1 MTLIESEATE
11 AHLAPNDALSIY
23 SQLLRGELA
32 GDEALRAS
40 QQMLR
45 MVTDTIPQAIWW
57 KDRNCVFLGVNRYLA
72 DLAGLEPE
80 AMIGKSDF
88 DMPWAKGGN
97 YDADWYQEWDRE
109 VMESGQAHYGIR
121 EELLM
126 PDGSTVWIETSKV
139 PLRSLD
145 GDVIGVLGT
154 FQDVTERREAE
165 VERERLLELLDERVQ
180 ARTVALRRANENLRR
195 EVEERIRLQAKE
207 RKQRAYAEA
216 LRDTAAA
223 LARSLDLDEVLD
235 LILTG
240 VGRLISHHLSAVV
253 LIDEDGSH
261 RLAHIRETTEDRAG
275 PRSEVGNDVGSM
287 WLIAEVSGS
296 SHSVMHND
304 LRAQGL
310 GRHSRSAIGTAI
322 TVSDMRIGYLIVE
335 STSPGFFHEGHIER
349 LAAVADLAAGAI
361 SNAQLFRAEAELAA
375 LEERQRL
382 ARELHDAVSQTLWTA
397 NLVSDSISHT
407 DDPVATRE
415 QLDRLRTLTRGALAE
430 MRSLLLE
437 LRPAALAETRLHELL
452 EQLVHALVS
461 RKSIMASVTADD
473 SESLEPSPR
482 VKHALYRIAQ
492 ESLNNVRR
500 HSRAETVEIQLFGRE
515 DDLVLVVEDDGVG
528 FVCDESR
535 ADRLGLTIMRE
546 RADSI
551 GARLTVDSRPGEG
564 TRIELVIPSGGHA

>member
-1 MTLIESEATE
+1 MARG
-11 AHLAPNDALSIY
+11 DALSIY
-23 SQLLRGELA
+23 SRLLRGELD

-40 QQMLR
+40 QQMLH
-45 MVTDTIPQAIWW
+45 MITDTIPQAIWW
-57 KDRNCVFLGVNRYLA
+57 KDRDCVFLGVNRYLA
-72 DLAGLEPE
+72 DLAALEPQD
-80 AMIGKSDF
+80 MIGKSDF

-145 GDVIGVLGT
+145 GEVIGVLGT
-154 FQDVTERREAE
+154 FQDVTARREAE
-165 VERERLLELLDERVQ
+165 LERERLLELLDERVQ
-180 ARTVALRRANENLRR
+180 ARTVALRKANENLRR
-195 EVEERIRLQAKE
+195 EVEERIRLQAQE

-223 LARSLDLDEVLD
+223 LARSLDIDEVLD
-235 LILTG
+235 LVLTG

-261 RLAHIRETTEDRAG
+261 RLAHIRETSADRAG
-275 PRSEVGNDVGSM
+275 PQSEVGNDVGSM
-287 WLIAEVSGS
+287 WLISELRESLE
-296 SHSVMHND
+296 SVIHND
-304 LRAQGL
+304 VRGQGL

-349 LAAVADLAAGAI
+349 VAAVADLAAGAI

-461 RKSIMASVTADD
+461 RKSIMASITADD
-473 SESLEPSPR
+473 AEMIEPSPR
-482 VKHALYRIAQ
+482 VKHAIYRIAQ

-500 HSRAETVEIQLFGRE
+500 HSDAETIEMHLFARD

-528 FVCDESR
+528 FECDENR
-535 ADRLGLTIMRE
+535 ADRLGLTIMKE
-546 RADSI
+546 RAESI
-551 GARLTVDSRPGEG
+551 GAQLTVDSRTGEG
-564 TRIELVIPSGGHA
+564 TRIELVVPSGGQLP